1 MIRATLAQATH
12 FILEKNYLT
21 NHKAASPHQLVRDLG
36 GLPGS
41 IPTTPFLSAQ
51 ARLTQ
56 FEPDRLLRALYREHS
71 LIRANLMRNASC
83 IVPTAD
89 YASLHSATWRQRNQ
103 ALNSEFRLWQIDN
116 DEIER
121 LAEMIREIVVDE
133 PVTLAA
139 IIGKL
144 SSAQVRELTQTSRGG
159 RVTTTTNAELALRWL
174 TGHGVLCAGWS
185 TLPQPHEW
193 WTDTVSYAPL
203 NHWYPDVDLATVPA
217 EADAQKALVR
227 TYLAAYGPATEADI
241 SFWTGFGKSETARA
255 IGALA
260 AETTLTLVGGFPGT
274 LLLLKDQTET
284 LNATSP
290 PAEPL
295 INILPADDPYTIAYR
310 ASRAR
315 YVADQTWQRQVFS
328 SSGAA
333 KPTILVN
340 GQIAGVWVWQPE
352 TGPAGI
358 TWDLLTDLDPAL
370 LPLIETEIARVS
382 AFMRLLLLNQ

>member
-21 NHKAASPHQLVRDLG
+21 NHKAAGPRQLVRDLG

-41 IPTTPFLSAQ
+41 IPTMPLLSAR

-56 FEPDRLLRALYREHS
+56 FEPDRLLSALYREHS

-89 YASLHSATWRQRNQ
+89 YASLHNATWRQRNQ

-116 DEIER
+116 DDIEG
-121 LAEMIREIVVDE
+121 LAEMIREIVADE

-144 SSAQVRELTQTSRGG
+144 SSAQVKELTQTSRGG
-159 RVTTTTNAELALRWL
+159 RVTTTTNVELALRWL
-174 TGHGVLCAGWS
+174 AGHGMLCAGWS
-185 TLPQPHEW
+185 TPPRPHDW
-193 WTDTVSYAPL
+193 RTDTVSYAPL
-203 NHWYPDVDLATVPA
+203 NHWYPDVDLATAPA
-217 EADAQKALVR
+217 EAEAQKALAR

-260 AETTLTLVGGFPGT
+260 AETTLTLVEGIPGM
-274 LLLLKDQTET
+274 LLLLKDQAEA
-284 LNATSP
+284 LNATSLP
-290 PAEPL
+290 VEPL
-295 INILPADDPYTIAYR
+295 INILPADDPYTIAHR

-315 YVADQTWQRQVFS
+315 YVSDQALQRHVFS

-340 GQIAGVWVWQPE
+340 GQIVGVWAWQPD
-352 TGPAGI
+352 TDPAGI
-358 TWDLLTDLDPAL
+358 TWDLLTDIDPTL
-370 LPLIETEIARVS
+370 LPLIEAEIARV
-382 AFMRLLLLNQ
+382 AGLIRLLLLS